1 MIKKCFFPLIFF
13 CFFQDL
19 VVEMMDLEQRTITC
33 SHCHGTFFDPEALV
47 NHIKNVHCNI
57 RLAIVE
63 PTAKKS
69 EAELPIVQQ
78 DSNKKETAITKLQ
91 LNKVLDDSVKNS
103 KVLTNIKCTL
113 CSETFTNYEELN
125 HNLSWTLED
134 SEKDF
139 ICQFCRKMFKKKKCL
154 VYHLKSDHPK
164 LLFMAISPKSNFD
177 NSNESVAPQVDLPI
191 IQKEIKKSFENSPT
205 RLQKSLFGEKL
216 SSPKNCNLCFEYF
229 SNKESYKSHVKT
241 IAEDANRLFFCQFC
255 DKVFKK
261 RQCLIS
267 HLKSIHKKGA
277 MNSSSNIEK
286 QKNSSHE
293 IENPKPVHQKSTT
306 TMENVKEVLTPKI
319 RQMTNLEK
327 NQENYSKEAKY
338 VLKSYLAQNSQHPYP
353 SKQEKSVLARK
364 SGLNMPQITAWFLNE
379 RRKLKKISMQN
390 KLPFHLNI
398 EQNVKKMNK
407 TAPIVI
413 NGNENMY
420 EMKQNKGSQYQMRPN
435 HHKLR
440 VSTVNQKKIVK
451 ENMTEKGEINP
462 NNIKTPEKP
471 YKCIACGFFF
481 ADQDKIRLHLLDAH
495 GISV

>member
-1 MIKKCFFPLIFF
+1 
-13 CFFQDL
+13 
-19 VVEMMDLEQRTITC
+19 MMDLEQRAITC
-33 SHCHGTFFDPEALV
+33 SHCHGTYFDPEALV

-78 DSNKKETAITKLQ
+78 DSNKKETAITKLR
-91 LNKVLDDSVKNS
+91 LNKVLDDSEKNS

-113 CSETFTNYEELN
+113 CSEIFSIYEELN
-125 HNLSWTLED
+125 SHLSWTLED

-154 VYHLKSDHPK
+154 VFHLKSDHPK

-191 IQKEIKKSFENSPT
+191 IQKEIKKSFENSST
-205 RLQKSLFGEKL
+205 RLQKSLFGKKL
-216 SSPKNCNLCFEYF
+216 SSPKKCNLCFEYF

-379 RRKLKKISMQN
+379 RRKLKKISM
-390 KLPFHLNI
+390 LLSFCLTLLTNI
-398 EQNVKKMNK
+398 
-407 TAPIVI
+407 
-413 NGNENMY
+413 
-420 EMKQNKGSQYQMRPN
+420 
-435 HHKLR
+435 
-440 VSTVNQKKIVK
+440 
-451 ENMTEKGEINP
+451 
-462 NNIKTPEKP
+462 
-471 YKCIACGFFF
+471 
-481 ADQDKIRLHLLDAH
+481 
-495 GISV
+495 